1 MYFVKTAVLATI
13 VVLTIAVLGKL
24 MKRRM
29 ELRQLEGL
37 MLFGSQN
44 DDMNKIVAEYKFDSR
59 IQPLSTDGAIV
70 AFVIKSAY
78 DAANS
83 GSYLNT
89 DMITFLIKRGCR
101 YLDFGVQEIADE
113 TTKTSNLYVSNDG
126 RINNSILLSKALQVV
141 LETPV
146 NDPLFINL
154 RIPTMPE
161 TKLLPPCISTLGTK
175 VYKGVFSPNMM
186 LSACSKKIVVFVSI
200 GAHNY
205 CWRNNKMEKIGNSG
219 RDSYAEMLDMFMP
232 DKYSY
237 PSVLKTVVPND
248 TYSNMDI
255 QQIVNHKYQISP
267 FQFYS
272 KDDHLDAYEDIFDHF
287 HSAFVRLNNV
297 AGYLR
302 DK

>member
-1 MYFVKTAVLATI
+1 
-13 VVLTIAVLGKL
+13 
-24 MKRRM
+24 MKRRA

-44 DDMNKIVAEYKFDSR
+44 DEMNSVVAKYKFDSQVQR
-59 IQPLSTDGAIV
+59 LSNDGAIV

-126 RINNSILLSKALQVV
+126 RIDNSILLSKALQVV

-146 NDPLFINL
+146 DDPLFINL
-154 RIPTMPE
+154 RIPTMAE
-161 TKLLPPCISTLGTK
+161 TKLLPPCISALGTK
-175 VYKGVFSPNMM
+175 VYKGAFSYATR
-186 LSACSKKIVVFVSI
+186 LSNCYKKIVIFVSI
-200 GAHNY
+200 GARNY
-205 CWRNNKMEKIGNSG
+205 YWHNNKMEEITWSG
-219 RDSYAEMLDMFMP
+219 RDSYAEMLDMFVP

-237 PSVLKTVVPND
+237 SSVLKTVVPDD

-255 QQIVNHKYQISP
+255 RQIVNHKYQISP

-272 KDDHLDAYEDIFDHF
+272 KDDRLDAYEDVFDHF
-287 HSAFVRLNNV
+287 HSAFVRLDMV
-297 AGYLR
+297 ARYLQ
-302 DK
+302 